1 MGPKVISRIVEKF
14 NKNPHF
20 TYFCKVIQSF
30 EEIDSPQQLKELPLN
45 VLNEYSNWLRNYL
58 IEQIAEYG
66 GHFAANLGVIE
77 LSVAL
82 HRVFDTPKDILIWDV
97 GHQAYAHKILTK
109 RKSNFHTLRQYDGI
123 SGFPKMSESIFD
135 PFGTAHSS
143 TSISAALGYAQAA
156 ILKNISRQHIAV
168 IGDGALSAGQAFEA
182 LNNAGTSNCNICIII
197 NDNHIGID
205 PSQGALG
212 EYLEQL
218 EFKKENFFTDLG
230 FQYFGPIDGHN
241 LNDLLAVLESSKSIA
256 GPKIIHIKT
265 LKGKGYEPAELEQT
279 KWHSTSKFDKLSGK
293 NTKPKDFRVKY
304 QDIFGKTLLELAQED
319 QNIVAVTPAMISGSS
334 LHFMQEKFPNR
345 VFDVG
350 IAEQHAI
357 TFSAGLV
364 ASGMTVFCCLYSTF
378 LQRGYDQLIHD
389 VALQNLPVIFAI
401 DRAGLVGEDG
411 PTHHGVFDLA
421 FLQTIPN
428 LCIISPRNQIELR
441 NAIYTASLYKNGPI
455 IIRYP
460 RGEADEAFIESPFE
474 KLEIGSSVILN
485 ENSHNTALI
494 SIGTIGTRCIEVAD
508 ELNISHY
515 DLRFVKPL
523 NIDFLNKVFNQYND
537 IIVVEEGQGIGG
549 VASTIMLE
557 ASKTNC
563 KAKIH
568 SISIEDHFVGHGSM
582 EILNQN
588 EGLSK
593 IKIIEQIHSI
603 ISQSIK

>member
-1 MGPKVISRIVEKF
+1 
-14 NKNPHF
+14 
-20 TYFCKVIQSF
+20 VIQSF

-45 VLNEYSNWLRNYL
+45 ALNDYANWLRDYL

-77 LSVAL
+77 LTVAL

-109 RKSNFHTLRQYDGI
+109 RKNNFHTLRQFEGI
-123 SGFPKMSESIFD
+123 SGFPKMSESNYD

-156 ILKNISRQHIAV
+156 LLKNINRQHIAV

-182 LNNAGTSNCNICIII
+182 LNNAGTSKCNICIVI

-218 EFKKENFFTDLG
+218 DFKKENFFTDLG

-241 LNDLLAVLESSKSIA
+241 LIELMAALEAIKSIN

-265 LKGKGYEPAELEQT
+265 IKGKGYEPAELEQT

-293 NTKPKDFRVKY
+293 NTKPKDSRIKY
-304 QDIFGKTLLELAQED
+304 QDIFGKTLLELALND
-319 QNIVAVTPAMISGSS
+319 PNIIAVTPAMVSGSS
-334 LHFMQEKFPNR
+334 LHFMQEKFPDR

-350 IAEQHAI
+350 IAEQHAV

-378 LQRGYDQLIHD
+378 LQRAYDQLIHD
-389 VALQNLPVIFAI
+389 VALQNLPVIFAV

-441 NAIYTASLYKNGPI
+441 NAIYTATLYKKGPL

-460 RGEADEAFIESPFE
+460 RGEADEEFIESPFE
-474 KLEIGSSVILN
+474 ELVIGSSDILK
-485 ENSHNTALI
+485 EHSQNTAII
-494 SIGTIGTRCIEVAD
+494 SIGTIGTRCIEIAD
-508 ELNISHY
+508 EMHISHY

-523 NIDFLNKVFNQYND
+523 NIEFLNHIFNQYKD
-537 IIVVEEGQGIGG
+537 IIVIEEGQGIGG

-557 ASKTNC
+557 ASKTNG

-568 SISIEDHFVGHGSM
+568 SISIKDHFVGHGSM
-582 EILNQN
+582 EILYQN

-593 IKIIEQIHSI
+593 FQIIEGIHSI
-603 ISQSIK
+603 ISQ

>member
-1 MGPKVISRIVEKF
+1 M
-14 NKNPHF
+14 
-20 TYFCKVIQSF
+20 IQSF

-45 VLNEYSNWLRNYL
+45 ALNDYANWLRDYL

-77 LSVAL
+77 LTVAL

-109 RKSNFHTLRQYDGI
+109 RKNNFHTLRQFEGI
-123 SGFPKMSESIFD
+123 SGFPKMSESNYD

-156 ILKNISRQHIAV
+156 LLKNINRQHIAV

-182 LNNAGTSNCNICIII
+182 LNNVGTSKCNICIVI

-218 EFKKENFFTDLG
+218 DFKKENFFTDLG

-241 LNDLLAVLESSKSIA
+241 LIELMAALEAIKSIN

-265 LKGKGYEPAELEQT
+265 IKGKGYAPAELEQT

-293 NTKPKDFRVKY
+293 NTKPKDSRIKY
-304 QDIFGKTLLELAQED
+304 QDIFGKTLLELALND
-319 QNIVAVTPAMISGSS
+319 QNIVAVTPAMVSGSS
-334 LHFMQEKFPNR
+334 LHFMQEKLPNR

-350 IAEQHAI
+350 IAEQHAV

-378 LQRGYDQLIHD
+378 LQRAYDQLIHD
-389 VALQNLPVIFAI
+389 VALQNLPVIFAV

-441 NAIYTASLYKNGPI
+441 NAIYTATLYKKGPL

-460 RGEADEAFIESPFE
+460 RGEADEEFIESPFE
-474 KLEIGSSVILN
+474 ELVIGSSDILK
-485 ENSHNTALI
+485 EHSQNTAII
-494 SIGTIGTRCIEVAD
+494 SIGTIGTRCIEIAD
-508 ELNISHY
+508 EMHISHY

-523 NIDFLNKVFNQYND
+523 NIEFLNHIFNQYKD
-537 IIVVEEGQGIGG
+537 IIVIEEGQGIGG

-557 ASKTNC
+557 ASKTNG

-568 SISIEDHFVGHGSM
+568 SISIKDHFVGHGSM
-582 EILNQN
+582 EILYQN

-593 IKIIEQIHSI
+593 FQIIERIHSI
-603 ISQSIK
+603 ISQ